1 MQSCVTTCAC
11 MYDIMYVCAHLCKYY
26 MYMMVYLEEKEEFD
40 VSGKK
45 VYLKACEIM
54 GIIPASYFVRNIQEP
69 QIIMPHHGIG
79 GKGAKAI
86 AVALVVSVVI
96 ML

>member
-1 MQSCVTTCAC
+1 
-11 MYDIMYVCAHLCKYY
+11 
-26 MYMMVYLEEKEEFD
+26 MVVFLIEEKEEFD

-86 AVALVVSVVI
+86 AVALVVSAAR